1 MRKMKYKLIIICSLY
16 ILFSSCGN
24 DGRGYEYMP
33 NMYRSPSLETYG
45 KNHIFEDSLNARK
58 PVKGTI
64 ARGYLKTFN
73 YDETL
78 EGYLLAGREAKNPL
92 EKNEKN
98 TKDGEALYIMFCQH
112 CHGPNGAGGGSIT
125 HPIYSAIPHYNDNK
139 QIRRTGGPMSDL
151 KAGHLY
157 HAITYG
163 LNAMG
168 PHASQLTE
176 TERWKIV
183 LYVQELQQY
192 NNE

>member
-33 NMYRSPSLETYG
+33 NMYRSPSFETYG
-45 KNHIFEDSLNARK
+45 KNHIFKDSLNARK
-58 PVKGTI
+58 PVEGTI

-73 YDETL
+73 YDATL
-78 EGYLLAGREAKNPL
+78 EGYLLAGKKAINPI
-92 EKNEKN
+92 ESNADNIKE
-98 TKDGEALYIMFCQH
+98 GEALYAMFCKH
-112 CHGPNGAGGGSIT
+112 CHGANGAGGGSIT
-125 HPIYSAIPHYNDNK
+125 HPIYSAIPYYNDNK
-139 QIRRTGGPMSDL
+139 QIRRSGGPMSEL
-151 KAGHLY
+151 KAGHLF

-168 PHASQLTE
+168 PHAAQLTE